1 MLRTTA
7 LLLYLMPWAA
17 GAQAPVWQ
25 WATALRGSTDVTIH
39 DVAGSTLDGCFV
51 YGSCN
56 GSLYLPFDT
65 LEAGDGLG
73 AHFVVHVDSLGTPTW
88 AGRFTVPIASMTP
101 ALNGGLSCRFIV
113 NGSVLVN
120 GWPWASTPGTIDIG
134 RAVFTSTGDLESMG
148 GTNNVFQGDPA
159 GPILCD
165 HISPAGVLLATY
177 VQDSLGVRDEWVHGN
192 GILVVRLSEIGALQ
206 WYTLLEGPEFVTI
219 SGLHLS
225 PSSRTLICTN
235 DAGSDSQLRSYDY
248 QGGLVWNIGLYGL
261 DQYQP
266 VPLTR
271 RLNYRVLV
279 GTGYSTQ
286 APSGGT
292 SLFVEEYELDGDF
305 MNSTG
310 ATDPQLWGN
319 AIRSLHDLPDGST
332 LVGGYQVGQLTF
344 GPLVQST
351 SGTDGFVGL
360 ISPSGTWV
368 WVARE
373 TAGNVFGLR
382 AAPGSNSRHYC
393 AGTSDT
399 GVQFGAHVLPSQPG
413 SMFAFVA
420 CLGDIL
426 LDTPEQ
432 AVQEIRP
439 LLAWPNPAQDLLNL
453 SSPLPQTV
461 QIFDLLGRD
470 HTAAVLVKDANT
482 LDVSR
487 LPPGAYVIQLGMSR
501 TVFIKA

>member
-1 MLRTTA
+1 MRTTA
-7 LLLYLMPWAA
+7 LLLYLTPWTV
-17 GAQAPVWQ
+17 GAQAPIWQ
-25 WATALRGSTDVTIH
+25 WATALRGSADVTIH

-88 AGRFTVPIASMTP
+88 AGRFTVPIVSMTP

-120 GWPWASTPGTIDIG
+120 GLPWASSPGTIDIG
-134 RAVFTSTGDLESMG
+134 RAIFTSTGELGMG
-148 GTNNVFQGDPA
+148 STNNVFQGDPA

-177 VQDSLGVRDEWVHGN
+177 VQDSLGVRNEWVHGN
-192 GILVVRLSEIGALQ
+192 GILVVRLSEQGALQ
-206 WYTLLEGPEFVTI
+206 WYTLLEGTEFATI

-235 DAGSDSQLRSYDY
+235 DAESDTQLRSYDY
-248 QGGLVWNIGLYGL
+248 LGGLGWNSSLQGL
-261 DQYQP
+261 DPYQP
-266 VPLTR
+266 VPLAR
-271 RLNYRVLV
+271 RFNYRVLV
-279 GTGYSTQ
+279 GASYSSQ

-292 SLFVEEYELDGDF
+292 SLFVEEYGLAGELT
-305 MNSTG
+305 NSTG

-319 AIRSLHDLPDGST
+319 ALRSLHDLPDGST

-344 GPLVQST
+344 GPLVQ
-351 SGTDGFVGL
+351 GTTGPDGFVGL
-360 ISPSGTWV
+360 ISPSGAWE

-382 AAPGSNSRHYC
+382 AAPGLNTRNYC

-399 GVQFGAHVLPSQPG
+399 GAQFGAHMLPFQPG
-413 SMFAFVA
+413 SMFAVVA

-426 LDTPEQ
+426 LNTPEQ
-432 AVQEIRP
+432 PASDTHT
-439 LLAWPNPAQDLLNL
+439 LTAWPNPSSDLLHF
-453 SSPLPQTV
+453 SSPLPRAV
-461 QIFDLLGRD
+461 QVFDLLGRD
-470 HTAAVLVKDANT
+470 HTAAVLVKDTNT

-487 LPPGAYVIQLGMSR
+487 LPPGAYVIQLGMAR
-501 TVFIKA
+501 TVFIKT